1 MKMERLVKSAQFV
14 GQVVGLVMGSKFT
27 IPAAKELE
35 KHPHLSSGV

>member
-1 MKMERLVKSAQFV
+1 MKMEKLVKSAQIV

-35 KHPHLSSGV
+35 KHPYLSFDA